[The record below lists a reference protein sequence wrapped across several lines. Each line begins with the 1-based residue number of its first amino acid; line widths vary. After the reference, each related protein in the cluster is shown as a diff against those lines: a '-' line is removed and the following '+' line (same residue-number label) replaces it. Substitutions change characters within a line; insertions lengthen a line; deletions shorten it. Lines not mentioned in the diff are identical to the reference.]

1 MERGLAPPEARAGA
15 TTLAVTAAAVAILEI
30 LQRAAGAFE
39 LRPWVNVL
47 IVVAVF
53 FATLALTVLRHRKD
67 REGRLGA
74 ALRSWPLP
82 RMAEAEPYRLGVFP
96 PRRDVAGPPD
106 AEYVPRG
113 DVDGRLH
120 AALGKSSFVLVFGPA
135 RAGKSRT
142 ALEAARQIHPDA
154 VVVAPR
160 DAEGLR
166 QLLELDPPLLSR
178 RSRVPRWSRESRAVL
193 WLDGLTRYLEAL
205 DDEVLDKIRD
215 GNIPVTVLATIRE
228 DEYDVVLGGTGSE
241 AEAAK
246 AVVGAAQAFAL
257 PADGLGA
264 RLSSTGKEEQAPP
277 PEPAERPADTV
288 DRALR
293 DPLFALPAGLT
304 AVVLIVIG
312 LIAVTS
318 SLEQPVPLPLAQQA
332 DQLVRGV
339 GDRIFGPVQADLHG
353 TGEKSQLFVAAP
365 PASEEDANGVPPSHE
380 IRIYDPR
387 GDELEERFR
396 FQPDVDGGVFQYR
409 GLDVIAG
416 GSGEK
421 LVGGYGFYAEA
432 NRALLP
438 FMVYWDSAS
447 GEYRMEA
454 LQDAPPEL
462 SQGVTPK
469 PAARPYLHAYRE
481 RVTLRDSDED
491 LTLSGYRVQ
500 DFSITQEPDRLVSA
514 LAIDPKTETET
525 GRVEVQGSNLSF
537 PGGDP
542 TLFACQFTGGDR
554 RPLVGSWSP
563 AKDLQLELL
572 EHWEPYIRTRECIPD
587 T

>member
-1 MERGLAPPEARAGA
+1 
-15 TTLAVTAAAVAILEI
+15 LAVTAAAVAILEI

-39 LRPWVNVL
+39 LRAWVNVL

-67 REGRLGA
+67 RERQLGA

-82 RMAEAEPYRLGVFP
+82 RMDEAELYRLGVFP

-142 ALEAARQIHPDA
+142 ALEAARQILPDA
-154 VVVAPR
+154 LVVAPR

-193 WLDGLTRYLEAL
+193 WLDGLVRYLEAL

-215 GNIPVTVLATIRE
+215 GSIPVTVLATIRE

-277 PEPAERPADTV
+277 P
-288 DRALR
+288 RAR
-293 DPLFALPAGLT
+293 
-304 AVVLIVIG
+304 
-312 LIAVTS
+312 
-318 SLEQPVPLPLAQQA
+318 
-332 DQLVRGV
+332 R
-339 GDRIFGPVQADLHG
+339 
-353 TGEKSQLFVAAP
+353 
-365 PASEEDANGVPPSHE
+365 
-380 IRIYDPR
+380 
-387 GDELEERFR
+387 
-396 FQPDVDGGVFQYR
+396 
-409 GLDVIAG
+409 
-416 GSGEK
+416 
-421 LVGGYGFYAEA
+421 
-432 NRALLP
+432 
-438 FMVYWDSAS
+438 AS
-447 GEYRMEA
+447 GGHGRPR
-454 LQDAPPEL
+454 AP
-462 SQGVTPK
+462 
-469 PAARPYLHAYRE
+469 
-481 RVTLRDSDED
+481 
-491 LTLSGYRVQ
+491 
-500 DFSITQEPDRLVSA
+500 
-514 LAIDPKTETET
+514 
-525 GRVEVQGSNLSF
+525 
-537 PGGDP
+537 
-542 TLFACQFTGGDR
+542 
-554 RPLVGSWSP
+554 
-563 AKDLQLELL
+563 
-572 EHWEPYIRTRECIPD
+572 
-587 T
+587 